1 MQFKAVIFD
10 LDGTLLNTLEDIAD
24 SANFV
29 LRQFGFPEHDL
40 KTYQYFLGEGM
51 EKLIRKALPKDK
63 TDEKLIAKCVS
74 LMRKEYQRRWADKTY
89 IYPEVPRI
97 LDFLTQHQIRM
108 AILSNKPDDFTRRMV
123 AKFLSLWKFDLIQ
136 GEKASRPQ
144 KPDPAAALLIAQ
156 KLGISPLEFLF
167 IGDSEVD
174 MKTAVAAEMFPVGVL
189 WGFRT
194 EGELIASGAK
204 ALIKNGDDFFT
215 LFSS

>member
-1 MQFKAVIFD
+1 
-10 LDGTLLNTLEDIAD
+10 
-24 SANFV
+24 
-29 LRQFGFPEHDL
+29 
-40 KTYQYFLGEGM
+40 M
-51 EKLIRKALPKDK
+51 EKLIRKALPKEK

-74 LMRKEYQRRWADKTY
+74 LMRKEYQRRWAYKTY

-97 LDFLTQHQIRM
+97 LNFLTQHQIRM
-108 AILSNKPDDFTRRMV
+108 AILSNKPDDFTRKMV
-123 AKFLSLWKFDLIQ
+123 AKFLSFWKFDLIQ
-136 GEKASRPQ
+136 GEKASCPK
-144 KPDPAAALLIAQ
+144 KPDPTAALLIAQ

-204 ALIKNGDDFFT
+204 ALIKNGDDFFA
-215 LFSS
+215 LFSF